1 LDQKRSSLL
10 TEKSLAQAAYLL
22 ARRDEQLASI
32 LTNHGPPPLWRRPT
46 GFTTLVRIILEQQV
60 SLRSGESMFNR
71 LAGSIDPFVPERF
84 IQVGESHLRSLGVT
98 RQKAGYLLHLSSTL
112 TGGDLRLE
120 GLIRMND
127 ADAKLALMR
136 VKGIGSWSAD
146 VYLLMAMRRADAWP
160 AGDLALAVAVR
171 DLKGLAIKPSPDE
184 LEELAESW
192 RPYRAV
198 AARMLWQYYLRPK
211 DRGRKIDSMQRRVNG
226 TRTTLRS
233 LKPS

>member
-1 LDQKRSSLL
+1 MRPDNDKLKHIGHLGLDQKRSALL
-10 TEKSLAQAAYLL
+10 TKKSLAQAAYLL
-22 ARRDEQLASI
+22 ARRDKQLATI

-71 LAGSIDPFVPERF
+71 LAASIDPFVPERF

-98 RQKAGYLLHLSSTL
+98 RQKAAYLLHLSSTL
-112 TGGDLRLE
+112 AGGELSLD

-127 ADAKLALMR
+127 TDAKLVLMR

-171 DLKGLAIKPSPDE
+171 DLKRLAVKPSPEE
-184 LEELAESW
+184 LEQLAENW

-211 DRGRKIDSMQRRVNG
+211 DRGRPVDSI
-226 TRTTLRS
+226 
-233 LKPS
+233 

>member
-1 LDQKRSSLL
+1 MLVDQSFLKHIGHFVLDEKRSSLL
-10 TEKSLAQAAYLL
+10 TQKSLAQAAYLL
-22 ARRDEQLASI
+22 ARRDKQLASI

-98 RQKAGYLLHLSSTL
+98 RQKAAYLLHLSSTL
-112 TGGDLRLE
+112 AGGKLRLE

-160 AGDLALAVAVR
+160 ASDLALAIAVR
-171 DLKGLAIKPSPDE
+171 DLRRLAVKPSPEE
-184 LEELAESW
+184 LETLAESW

-211 DRGRKIDSMQRRVNG
+211 DRGRQVDSI
-226 TRTTLRS
+226 
-233 LKPS
+233 

>member
-1 LDQKRSSLL
+1 MRPDNDKLIKHIGHLGLDQKRSALL
-10 TEKSLAQAAYLL
+10 TKKSLAQAAYLL
-22 ARRDEQLASI
+22 ARRDKQLATI

-71 LAGSIDPFVPERF
+71 LAASIDPFVPERF

-98 RQKAGYLLHLSSTL
+98 RQKAAYLLHLSSTL
-112 TGGDLRLE
+112 ASGELRLD

-127 ADAKLALMR
+127 TDAKLVLMR

-171 DLKGLAIKPSPDE
+171 NLKRLAVKPSPEE
-184 LEELAESW
+184 LEQLAENW

-211 DRGRKIDSMQRRVNG
+211 DRGRPVDSI
-226 TRTTLRS
+226 
-233 LKPS
+233 